1 MKVSYAESKGF
12 IADEKLACFCL
23 TPLLCWVCL
32 CWAPM
37 VTQPLPFLLL
47 TCGSSVSGHNWP
59 FNFRGRG
66 RWGLCLGKIIS
77 GGNPVPTSGHRV
89 FFFRNVQFA
98 PVNPIFIA
106 LGALHPI
113 FSFDAAATVQC
124 VILQLQLLP
133 FWEIKCWFSGRVQ
146 FPPICAAKTICGA

>member
-1 MKVSYAESKGF
+1 MPQPPCIMVLSHNLLRKGLGMVDGVDGALCAHSLLGATNDDINLRL

-37 VTQPLPFLLL
+37 VAQPLPFLLL

-66 RWGLCLGKIIS
+66 RWGLCLGKIILGETLSQPPDTGCFFS
-77 GGNPVPTSGHRV
+77 GTFN
-89 FFFRNVQFA
+89 
-98 PVNPIFIA
+98 
-106 LGALHPI
+106 L
-113 FSFDAAATVQC
+113 
-124 VILQLQLLP
+124 LQLTLFLLL
-133 FWEIKCWFSGRVQ
+133 WALCTQ
-146 FPPICAAKTICGA
+146 FFLSTLRPQCNV